1 MTAALVQTQT
11 NKTSSPSDIIPSTV
25 HLQPLHFSSPLTT
38 LAHISLPLSQTH
50 THTHTYNPATMQH
63 EAAMHAN
70 DGFKVFINKM
80 IRRNR
85 KEAKRGMEISAPFN
99 FQKCNLDI
107 AGISADEIAMLK
119 EQAVASRIGI
129 ADFDSDYPARPLF
142 SIQPVMSS
150 ASISTLRSS
159 YSS

>member
-1 MTAALVQTQT
+1 
-11 NKTSSPSDIIPSTV
+11 
-25 HLQPLHFSSPLTT
+25 
-38 LAHISLPLSQTH
+38 
-50 THTHTYNPATMQH
+50 MQNDS
-63 EAAMHAN
+63 AMHSN
-70 DGFKVFINKM
+70 DGFKVFLNKM

-107 AGISADEIAMLK
+107 AGISADEYVYFPLLEHIARDLGTNTTPRIAMLK

-129 ADFDSDYPARPLF
+129 ADFDSADYPARPLF
-142 SIQPVMSS
+142 AIQPVMSS
-150 ASISTLRSS
+150 ASISTIRSS

>member
-1 MTAALVQTQT
+1 
-11 NKTSSPSDIIPSTV
+11 
-25 HLQPLHFSSPLTT
+25 
-38 LAHISLPLSQTH
+38 
-50 THTHTYNPATMQH
+50 MQNDS
-63 EAAMHAN
+63 AMHSN
-70 DGFKVFINKM
+70 DGFKVFLNKM

-107 AGISADEIAMLK
+107 VGISADEIAMLK

-129 ADFDSDYPARPLF
+129 ADFDSAEYVARPLF

-150 ASISTLRSS
+150 ASISTIRSS

>member
-1 MTAALVQTQT
+1 
-11 NKTSSPSDIIPSTV
+11 
-25 HLQPLHFSSPLTT
+25 
-38 LAHISLPLSQTH
+38 
-50 THTHTYNPATMQH
+50 MQH
-63 EAAMHAN
+63 DAAMHSN

-129 ADFDSDYPARPLF
+129 ADFDSDYPIRPLF

>member
-1 MTAALVQTQT
+1 
-11 NKTSSPSDIIPSTV
+11 
-25 HLQPLHFSSPLTT
+25 
-38 LAHISLPLSQTH
+38 
-50 THTHTYNPATMQH
+50 MQNDSAMQN
-63 EAAMHAN
+63 ESAMHSN
-70 DGFKVFINKM
+70 DGFKVFLNKM

-85 KEAKRGMEISAPFN
+85 KEAKRDMEISAPFN

-129 ADFDSDYPARPLF
+129 ADFDTLEYPARPLF
-142 SIQPVMSS
+142 SIQPIMSTS
-150 ASISTLRSS
+150 SISTIRSS

>member
-1 MTAALVQTQT
+1 
-11 NKTSSPSDIIPSTV
+11 
-25 HLQPLHFSSPLTT
+25 
-38 LAHISLPLSQTH
+38 
-50 THTHTYNPATMQH
+50 MQNDS
-63 EAAMHAN
+63 AMHSN
-70 DGFKVFINKM
+70 DGFKVFLNKM

-129 ADFDSDYPARPLF
+129 ADFDSADYPARPLF
-142 SIQPVMSS
+142 AIQPVMSS
-150 ASISTLRSS
+150 ASISTIRSS